1 MKSIKAKRQQS
12 SGIIFALSLL
22 GIVLAPTVERAAYD
36 TVLTFQ
42 ALMALAMLV
51 GIIGLLED

>member
-12 SGIIFALSLL
+12 SGIILALSMT
-22 GIVLAPTVERAAYD
+22 GMAAASMFKDVAYD

-42 ALMALAMLV
+42 AIMALAMLV

>member
-12 SGIIFALSLL
+12 SGIIVSLSML
-22 GIVLAPTVERAAYD
+22 GIILGSSFEDVAYD

-42 ALMALAMLV
+42 AVMALAMLV
-51 GIIGLLED
+51 GIIGLMED